1 MKNTFDIQSPKLEE
15 DTEEVIKLWFAEKKL
30 SPPSKTWRLYVAESK
45 YVSNMVSTVRS
56 IRKKW
61 LWILMKRVPNRRK
74 RESQIGGREKCD
86 FFVYNMEE
94 KLVFPVDTCYLC
106 VSDSNDVP
114 NLVVTMHFRQEK
126 RLESR
131 IGRSQGV
138 RSTDP
143 LPRASGLVEQSP
155 SERPIRLWSSFSRQ
169 NASKP
174 LGWAHHWN
182 LTHKNNQYQLESTST
197 PRLWYILGE
206 WSLRILP
213 PLCILWRGKHSSG
226 ESWFFPCSCRGV

>member
-45 YVSNMVSTVRS
+45 YVSNKVSTMRS

-86 FFVYNMEE
+86 FCVYNMEE

-126 RLESR
+126 RLERR
-131 IGRSQGV
+131 IGRSQGF
-138 RSTDP
+138 RSTNP
-143 LPRASGLVEQSP
+143 LPRAIGLGKLTNLKHAQINISKMQRR
-155 SERPIRLWSSFSRQ
+155 SENLHEVSKDSKSST
-169 NASKP
+169 NK
-174 LGWAHHWN
+174 
-182 LTHKNNQYQLESTST
+182 
-197 PRLWYILGE
+197 
-206 WSLRILP
+206 LR
-213 PLCILWRGKHSSG
+213 R
-226 ESWFFPCSCRGV
+226 

>member
-86 FFVYNMEE
+86 FCVYNMEE
-94 KLVFPVDTCYLC
+94 KLVFLVHTCYLC

-126 RLESR
+126 RLERR
-131 IGRSQGV
+131 IFFSHIYLARVTKLMTKSFGFC
-138 RSTDP
+138 
-143 LPRASGLVEQSP
+143 ASA
-155 SERPIRLWSSFSRQ
+155 RLATGNDWKQ
-169 NASKP
+169 K
-174 LGWAHHWN
+174 
-182 LTHKNNQYQLESTST
+182 K
-197 PRLWYILGE
+197 
-206 WSLRILP
+206 
-213 PLCILWRGKHSSG
+213 
-226 ESWFFPCSCRGV
+226 

>member
-1 MKNTFDIQSPKLEE
+1 MVHKVVLAISSPKQVLRLTQKVRREYEPLDRGKYNWTKMKNTFDIQSPKLEE

-61 LWILMKRVPNRRK
+61 LWILMKQVPNRRK

-86 FFVYNMEE
+86 FCVYNMEE

-114 NLVVTMHFRQEK
+114 NLVVTMHFWQEK
-126 RLESR
+126 MAWKWNWAL
-131 IGRSQGV
+131 
-138 RSTDP
+138 
-143 LPRASGLVEQSP
+143 SGGS
-155 SERPIRLWSSFSRQ
+155 
-169 NASKP
+169 
-174 LGWAHHWN
+174 
-182 LTHKNNQYQLESTST
+182 
-197 PRLWYILGE
+197 
-206 WSLRILP
+206 
-213 PLCILWRGKHSSG
+213 
-226 ESWFFPCSCRGV
+226 

>member
-86 FFVYNMEE
+86 FCVYNMEE

-114 NLVVTMHFRQEK
+114 NLVVTMHFWQEK
-126 RLESR
+126 RLERR
-131 IGRSQGV
+131 IGRSQGL
-138 RSTDP
+138 RSTNP
-143 LPRASGLVEQSP
+143 LALGSGSVLRTP
-155 SERPIRLWSSFSRQ
+155 WERPIRLSSHFSCR
-169 NASKP
+169 KCIVTTK
-174 LGWAHHWN
+174 LGTS
-182 LTHKNNQYQLESTST
+182 LESDTHK
-197 PRLWYILGE
+197 
-206 WSLRILP
+206 
-213 PLCILWRGKHSSG
+213 
-226 ESWFFPCSCRGV
+226 

>member
-1 MKNTFDIQSPKLEE
+1 
-15 DTEEVIKLWFAEKKL
+15 
-30 SPPSKTWRLYVAESK
+30 
-45 YVSNMVSTVRS
+45 
-56 IRKKW
+56 
-61 LWILMKRVPNRRK
+61 MKRVPNRRK

-86 FFVYNMEE
+86 FCVYNMEE

-143 LPRASGLVEQSP
+143 LSKASGSGKLTRCCP
-155 SERPIRLWSSFSRQ
+155 P
-169 NASKP
+169 P
-174 LGWAHHWN
+174 GWAETNFLRVSN
-182 LTHKNNQYQLESTST
+182 LPSRH
-197 PRLWYILGE
+197 
-206 WSLRILP
+206 
-213 PLCILWRGKHSSG
+213 
-226 ESWFFPCSCRGV
+226 

>member
-1 MKNTFDIQSPKLEE
+1 MWRGWGGGRQVLRLTQKVRREYEPLDRGKYNWTEMKNTFDIQSPKLEE

-143 LPRASGLVEQSP
+143 LSKASGSG
-155 SERPIRLWSSFSRQ
+155 
-169 NASKP
+169 K
-174 LGWAHHWN
+174 
-182 LTHKNNQYQLESTST
+182 LT
-197 PRLWYILGE
+197 ILD
-206 WSLRILP
+206 P
-213 PLCILWRGKHSSG
+213 
-226 ESWFFPCSCRGV
+226 CRGC